1 MVASPNVG
9 CFLSLRFCLLLV
21 FFWRGGG
28 GGRGAVYNGFKILV
42 RLELDF

>member
-28 GGRGAVYNGFKILV
+28 GRGAVYNGFKILV